1 MSSVPQ
7 TEVWQRGPVPG
18 FEPLLM
24 PVVHSLLQVREDLER
39 LAGEVPSDH
48 VWLRPGGAA
57 SIGFH
62 VRHTGGALDRLF
74 TYARG
79 EALSEVQRAAL
90 REEGT
95 AGDPPASLTAV
106 VRDVDA
112 IIDRA
117 LQQLAATPRESLLDE
132 RKLGRAGLPTTVLG
146 LLFHAAEHCTRHVGQ
161 AITTAK
167 MVTALGS
174 RL

>member
-7 TEVWQRGPVPG
+7 TEAWQRGPVAG
-18 FEPLLM
+18 FDPLLM
-24 PVVHSLLQVREDLER
+24 PVVHALIQVREDLER
-39 LAGEVPSDH
+39 LAGEVPAEH

-62 VRHTGGALDRLF
+62 VRHSGGALDRLF

-79 EALSEVQRAAL
+79 ETLSDSQKAAL
-90 REEGT
+90 REEGVS
-95 AGDPPASLTAV
+95 GDPPASLAAV
-106 VRDVDA
+106 VQAVGA

-117 LQQLAATPRESLLDE
+117 FQQLASTPKESLLDE
-132 RKLGRAGLPTTVLG
+132 RKLGRAGLPTNVLG
-146 LLFHAAEHCTRHVGQ
+146 LLFHAAEHSTRHVGQ

-167 MVTALGS
+167 ILALRS
-174 RL
+174 

>member
-1 MSSVPQ
+1 MSATPPP
-7 TEVWQRGPVPG
+7 EVWQRGPVAG
-18 FEPLLM
+18 YEPLLM
-24 PVVHSLLQVREDLER
+24 PVVHALIQVREDLES
-39 LAGEVPSDH
+39 LVPLIPSKN

-79 EALSEVQRAAL
+79 ELLTDAQRTSL

-95 AGDPPASLTAV
+95 AGDPPAALDSV
-106 VRDVDA
+106 VADVGK

-117 LQQLAATPRESLLDE
+117 LKQLADTPKESLLDE

-146 LLFHAAEHCTRHVGQ
+146 LLFHAAEHSTRHVGQ

-167 MVTALGS
+167 IVSADQG
-174 RL
+174 

>member
-7 TEVWQRGPVPG
+7 TEVWQRGSVPG
-18 FEPLLM
+18 YEPLLM
-24 PVVHSLLQVREDLER
+24 PVVHALLQVREDLDR
-39 LAGEVPSDH
+39 LAAQVPFEH

-79 EALSEVQRAAL
+79 EALSDAQRAAL
-90 REEGT
+90 REEGVS
-95 AGDPPASLTAV
+95 GDPPMPLPMV
-106 VRDVDA
+106 VSSVGA
-112 IIDRA
+112 TIDRA
-117 LQQLAATPRESLLDE
+117 LEQLASTPRESLLQE

-167 MVTALGS
+167 IVGAP
-174 RL
+174 

>member
-1 MSSVPQ
+1 MSSAPQ

-18 FEPLLM
+18 FDPLLM
-24 PVVHSLLQVREDLER
+24 PVVHALLQVREDLDR
-39 LAGEVPSDH
+39 LASQVPPEH

-79 EALSEVQRAAL
+79 EPLSDAQKTAL
-90 REEGT
+90 REEVT
-95 AGDPPASLTAV
+95 AGDPPASLASVVTAV
-106 VRDVDA
+106 NA

-117 LQQLAATPRESLLDE
+117 LDQLAATPGESVLDE
-132 RKLGRAGLPTTVLG
+132 RKLGRAGLPTNVLG
-146 LLFHAAEHCTRHVGQ
+146 LLFHAAEHSTRHVGQ

-167 MVTALGS
+167 IVAFTPAS
-174 RL
+174 

>member
-1 MSSVPQ
+1 MSASPQ
-7 TEVWQRGPVPG
+7 TEVWQRGPVAG
-18 FEPLLM
+18 FDPLLM
-24 PVVHSLLQVREDLER
+24 PVVHALIQVREDLER
-39 LAGEVPSDH
+39 IATEVPPEH
-48 VWLRPGGAA
+48 IWARPGGAA
-57 SIGFH
+57 SVGFH

-79 EALSEVQRAAL
+79 ETLSDAQKAAA
-90 REEGT
+90 REEGV
-95 AGDPPASLTAV
+95 AGDPPASLQAV
-106 VRDVDA
+106 TTVVGE

-117 LQQLAATPRESLLDE
+117 LDQLKSTSRESLLDE

-167 MVTALGS
+167 ILKSMPS
-174 RL
+174 